1 MAAMY
6 GKKVHGVLKNPT
18 GRQKIAP
25 MPMAVAATSGCFWP
39 WSRGKGMEPS
49 MGAAM
54 SRPIAQQ
61 IDVHAKGENFEPL
74 AGIERYVNLWYLQY
88 LTTMIILKFC

>member
-1 MAAMY
+1 
-6 GKKVHGVLKNPT
+6 
-18 GRQKIAP
+18 
-25 MPMAVAATSGCFWP
+25 
-39 WSRGKGMEPS
+39 
-49 MGAAM
+49 M

-88 LTTMIILKFC
+88 LTTINDISQILLIENIARGSMVTQCYDILIKATQIRIHRTTIIYLNC